1 MLPDFSRLTIGT
13 AAPKRNLSEVDGE
26 GGEGDPDVPSWAG
39 ELMQEFKDKKKAQK
53 EAPARAEAAK
63 VAEEEA
69 AAKKIADKAKNE
81 KNNAAAEV
89 NAGKVKEE
97 KAANLAKR
105 RVLQAADDVREEA
118 AKKRKNATNHS
129 SLEARRAVR
138 GAVQAGYSAVAV
150 EALKHAARK
159 AEQRERE
166 AFQAWNREWGI
177 YAMSMKPARVY
188 VPVKDRK

>member
-1 MLPDFSRLTIGT
+1 
-13 AAPKRNLSEVDGE
+13 
-26 GGEGDPDVPSWAG
+26 
-39 ELMQEFKDKKKAQK
+39 MQEFKDKKKAQK

-166 AFQAWNREWGI
+166 AFQAWNQEWGI